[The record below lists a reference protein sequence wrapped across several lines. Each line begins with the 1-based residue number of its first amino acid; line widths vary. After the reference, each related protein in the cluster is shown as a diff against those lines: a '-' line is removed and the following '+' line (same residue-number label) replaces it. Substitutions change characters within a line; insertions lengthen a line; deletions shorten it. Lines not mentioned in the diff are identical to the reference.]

1 MLRVRDRLYGE
12 LQLPDL
18 VWQLALSCP
27 VLLRLREIRMA
38 NIPFLTHPS
47 FAHVDRYEHSLG
59 VAHLAWRWSNRRGL
73 SKDDAL
79 ALTLAALYHDGATP
93 AFGHLFEEYLRRFGF
108 DHEESLVNL
117 LQGTTDELPGADTAQ
132 IFLGR
137 GCNLKSIL
145 PRPKS
150 VTSSL
155 TTLGIADLTAG
166 KGILGPLIKGRIDF
180 DNIDNVVRAS
190 SAMGLAPQRE
200 TVHPY
205 DIIDALAL
213 DGNEITIDE
222 SKLSAISAW
231 SELRRHLYEAILNNQ
246 YEFRAQTALKWAIEE
261 CAAKYEGLNHRGA
274 WVITDPEL
282 TFTYLRGVPFSRAL
296 VDRLRL
302 GNPPELLFST
312 WISDLSILTGE
323 QSGHVIRGLSAE
335 LSDLTNCE
343 VYVNYYLDKRSR
355 RIDLPVRGNM
365 NLFVPEAPATILE
378 EQQTTGAG
386 GVIGAVYVTRTERAS
401 VEGTPGPFKQ
411 LAKRVASLDEINAAI
426 VRYLSQPAHSTSFQW
441 IGGSSA
447 RSSVFS
453 LSAI

>member
-1 MLRVRDRLYGE
+1 MLKARDRLYGE

-18 VWQLALSCP
+18 AWQLAMSCP

-73 SKDDAL
+73 CKDDAL

-117 LQGTTDELPGADTAQ
+117 LQGTPDELPGADTAQ
-132 IFLGR
+132 VFLGR
-137 GCNLKSIL
+137 GCNLRSTL

-150 VTSSL
+150 VSSSL
-155 TTLGIADLTAG
+155 TTLGIADLIAG
-166 KGILGPLIKGRIDF
+166 KGPLGPLIKGRIDF

-190 SAMGLAPQRE
+190 SAMGLFSPRDMI
-200 TVHPY
+200 HPY

-213 DGNEITIDE
+213 DGNEIAIDE
-222 SKLSAISAW
+222 AKVSAISAW
-231 SELRRHLYEAILNNQ
+231 SEVRRQLYEAILNNQ
-246 YEFRAQTALKWAIEE
+246 YEFRAQTTLKWAIEE
-261 CAAKYEGLNHRGA
+261 CAAQHEGLRRRGA
-274 WVITDPEL
+274 WTITDPEL
-282 TFTYLRGVPFSRAL
+282 TFTYLRSVPFSRTL

-302 GNPPELLFST
+302 GNPPELLFSA
-312 WISDLSILTGE
+312 WINDLSVLTGG
-323 QSGHVIRGLSAE
+323 QSGHAIRGLSDA

-355 RIDLPVRGNM
+355 RIDLPVRCNM
-365 NLFVPEAPATILE
+365 NLFVPEQPATSAD
-378 EQQTTGAG
+378 EQTAGNG
-386 GVIGAVYVTRTERAS
+386 GVVGAIYVTRTERAS
-401 VEGTPGPFKQ
+401 VEDAQGPCKQ
-411 LAKRVASLDEINAAI
+411 LAKRVPSLDEINIALE
-426 VRYLSQPAHSTSFQW
+426 RYLRQPVHSASFRW
-441 IGGSSA
+441 IGGGPA
-447 RSSVFS
+447 RSSMFS
-453 LSAI
+453 SSAM

>member
-137 GCNLKSIL
+137 GCNLSSTL

-150 VTSSL
+150 VSSPL

-166 KGILGPLIKGRIDF
+166 KGVLGPLIKGRIDF

-190 SAMGLAPQRE
+190 SAMGLIPPRE
-200 TVHPY
+200 MVHPY
-205 DIIDALAL
+205 DIIDALGL

-222 SKLSAISAW
+222 SKVSAISAW
-231 SELRRHLYEAILNNQ
+231 SEVRRQLYEAILNNQ

-261 CAAKYEGLNHRGA
+261 CAMKNETLNHRRA

-282 TFTYLRGVPFSRAL
+282 SFTYLRRVPFSRAL

-302 GNPPELLFST
+302 GNPPELLFSA

-323 QSGHVIRGLSAE
+323 QSGKTIRGLSDA

-365 NLFVPEAPATILE
+365 NLFVPEEPATTPD
-378 EQQTTGAG
+378 EQQTTDTG
-386 GVIGAVYVTRTERAS
+386 GVVGAVYVTRTERAS
-401 VEGTPGPFKQ
+401 VDGAQGPYKG
-411 LAKRVASLDEINAAI
+411 LAKRVASLDEINTAL
-426 VRYLSQPAHSTSFQW
+426 VRYLRQAAHSTSFQW
-441 IGGSSA
+441 IGGSST
-447 RSSVFS
+447 RSSMFS
-453 LSAI
+453 FSAM

>member
-1 MLRVRDRLYGE
+1 MLKVRDRLYGE

-18 VWQLALSCP
+18 AWQLALSCP

-73 SKDDAL
+73 CKDDAL

-117 LQGTTDELPGADTAQ
+117 LQGTTELPGAETAQ

-137 GCNLKSIL
+137 GCNLGSAL

-150 VTSSL
+150 ISSSL

-190 SAMGLAPQRE
+190 SAMGLGSTRE
-200 TVHPY
+200 LVHPY

-213 DGNEITIDE
+213 DDGEITIDE
-222 SKLSAISAW
+222 SKLAAISAW
-231 SELRRHLYEAILNNQ
+231 SELRRQLYEAILNNQ
-246 YEFRAQTALKWAIEE
+246 YEFRAQTTLKWAIEE
-261 CAAKYEGLNHRGA
+261 CAAKHDNLNHRAA

-282 TFTYLRGVPFSRAL
+282 TFTYLRRVPFSRAL

-312 WISDLSILTGE
+312 WVSDLSILTGE
-323 QSGHVIRGLSAE
+323 QSGRTIRGLSDA

-343 VYVNYYLDKRSR
+343 VHVNYYLDKRNR
-355 RIDLPVRGNM
+355 RINLPVRGNL
-365 NLFVPEAPATILE
+365 NLFVPEQPVATLDV
-378 EQQTTGAG
+378 QQATGTG
-386 GVIGAVYVTRTERAS
+386 GVVGAIYVTRTERAA
-401 VEGTPGPFKQ
+401 VEGVQGPYKP
-411 LAKRVASLDEINAAI
+411 LAKRVVSLDEINSAL
-426 VRYLSQPAHSTSFQW
+426 VRYLHQPVHSTSLQW
-441 IGGSSA
+441 IGGNST
-447 RSSVFS
+447 RSSMFS